1 MSRPSLPAHCPAT
14 LHGSI
19 QFDMNSRL
27 TGRTYR
33 VFVFKPDCPPPSS
46 GYPVVVGLD
55 GNMVFPIIA
64 TVSASFALT
73 ANSALVVCVGY
84 PTDDPQRSV
93 PERSIPGS

>member
-1 MSRPSLPAHCPAT
+1 
-14 LHGSI
+14 
-19 QFDMNSRL
+19 MNSRL